1 MNAPATDQELLHQAI
16 QTLGETTGLKL
27 GVAQVEIAQEQDGYI
42 DAFIEL
48 QVGEVRKTYAAEI
61 KRYLTLARIGL
72 AAEQLRKAPY
82 PGLLVADYVNPNL
95 ADHLREIGLPFIDLA
110 GNAYLDEP
118 PVYVFIKGNRPANKD
133 AYKQTFKPTRAFQP
147 TGLKMLF
154 TLLTHPAY
162 LAKPYR
168 EIAELTDV
176 ALGTVGWVLTDLRE
190 HGFIYEK
197 KNRQRKFAR
206 RKDLIEQWVTAYPE
220 KLRPKLLLGRYR
232 APAHDWWRHAAAMPY
247 GTQWGGEV
255 AAAKLTDY
263 LVPDHTV
270 IYADTLPT
278 RFLAENELKVD
289 KAGDVEVL
297 KRFWNED
304 RWANELGDAPTPT
317 DIVPALLVYADLM
330 ATADER
336 NIETA
341 SLVYREY
348 LDGHIE

>member
-1 MNAPATDQELLHQAI
+1 MQAPVTDQELLHQAI
-16 QTLGETTGLKL
+16 QTVGATAGLKL
-27 GVAQVEIAQEQDGYI
+27 RIAENKPSRKQDRYI
-42 DAFIEL
+42 NAFIEI

-61 KRYLTLARIGL
+61 KRHLTLARIGL
-72 AAEQLRKAPY
+72 AAEKLRRAPY
-82 PGLLVADYVNPNL
+82 PALLVADYVNPNL
-95 ADHLREIGLPFIDLA
+95 ADHLREIGVAFIDLA

-118 PVYVFIKGNRPANKD
+118 PVYVFVKGNRPADKD

-176 ALGTVGWVLTDLRE
+176 ALGTVGLVLNDLRE
-190 HGFIYEK
+190 HGLIYEK
-197 KNRQRKFAR
+197 TNEQRKFTR
-206 RKDLIEQWVTAYPE
+206 RKEVIEQWVTAYPE

-232 APAHDWWRHAAAMPY
+232 APAHDWWQHATVIPRDA
-247 GTQWGGEV
+247 QWGGEI

-263 LVPDHTV
+263 LVPDRTV

-297 KRFWNED
+297 KRFWNEE
-304 RWANELGDAPTPT
+304 RWTNDPCDAQTPT
-317 DIVPALLVYADLM
+317 DIVPALLIYADLM

-336 NIETA
+336 NIEA
-341 SLVYREY
+341 AGLIYREY
-348 LDGHIE
+348 LDGHFE

>member
-1 MNAPATDQELLHQAI
+1 MQAPATDQELLHQAI
-16 QTLGETTGLKL
+16 QTIGATAGLKL
-27 GVAQVEIAQEQDGYI
+27 RIAEADIRQEQDRYI

-61 KRYLTLARIGL
+61 KRHLTLARIGL
-72 AAEQLRKAPY
+72 AAEQLRNAPY

-95 ADHLREIGLPFIDLA
+95 ADHLREIGLPFLDLA
-110 GNAYLDEP
+110 GNAYLHEP
-118 PVYVFIKGNRPANKD
+118 PVYVFVKGNRPENKD

-154 TLLTHPAY
+154 TLLTHPAF
-162 LAKPYR
+162 LARPYR

-197 KNRQRKFAR
+197 NNGQRKFAR
-206 RKDLIEQWVTAYPE
+206 RKEVIEQWVAAYPE

-232 APAHDWWRHAAAMPY
+232 APAHDWWQHATVIPHDA
-247 GTQWGGEV
+247 QWGGEV

-263 LVPDHTV
+263 LVPDRTV

-297 KRFWNED
+297 KRFWNEE
-304 RWANELGDAPTPT
+304 RWTNDPGGAPTPA

-330 ATADER
+330 ATADDR
-336 NIETA
+336 NIEAA

-348 LDGHIE
+348 LNGHFE